1 MSSKSTYQSPVC
13 SLLVVC
19 TEGVLC
25 SSVDGFYSTNESNET
40 FKSLN
45 DFNW

>member
-1 MSSKSTYQSPVC
+1 MTKESNYQSPVC
-13 SLLVVC
+13 VLLKVY
-19 TEGVLC
+19 TEGFLC
-25 SSVDGFYSTNESNET
+25 SSVDGFYPTNESNET

>member
-25 SSVDGFYSTNESNET
+25 SSVDGFVPANESNET
-40 FKSLN
+40 FNPLN
-45 DFNW
+45 DFSW